1 MERVAPRYLL
11 DTSALARRYKPAVVP
26 KLLPLIE
33 TGLVAR
39 CSVTDLE
46 AGVMATSPT
55 HYRRIRS
62 ERATWPLVDVD
73 QTMLDRAWEVQ
84 ALLAKHSQHRGVKS
98 MDLLIAAAAEL
109 AGLVVLH
116 YDRDYDRIAK
126 VTGQRTKWIVEAG
139 TAD

>member
-1 MERVAPRYLL
+1 MPF
-11 DTSALARRYKPAVVP
+11 
-26 KLLPLIE
+26 IE
-33 TGLVAR
+33 VGLVAR
-39 CSVTDLE
+39 CTFTDLE
-46 AGVMATSPT
+46 AGVTATSPKD
-55 HYRRIRS
+55 HRRISTWRS
-62 ERATWPLVDVD
+62 GWPLVNVD

-126 VTGQRTKWIVEAG
+126 VTGQPTEWIVAAG

>member
-1 MERVAPRYLL
+1 
-11 DTSALARRYKPAVVP
+11 
-26 KLLPLIE
+26 
-33 TGLVAR
+33 
-39 CSVTDLE
+39 
-46 AGVMATSPT
+46 
-55 HYRRIRS
+55 
-62 ERATWPLVDVD
+62 
-73 QTMLDRAWEVQ
+73 
-84 ALLAKHSQHRGVKS
+84 